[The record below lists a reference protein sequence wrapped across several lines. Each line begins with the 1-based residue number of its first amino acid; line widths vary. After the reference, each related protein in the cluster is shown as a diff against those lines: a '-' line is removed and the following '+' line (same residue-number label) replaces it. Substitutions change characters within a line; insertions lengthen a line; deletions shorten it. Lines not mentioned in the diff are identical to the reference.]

1 MAKFVLC
8 FIFINVVLIR
18 VSWSYTKCIKPE
30 TGKTKYG
37 NSCTSNSQCLT
48 EYCNNSKC
56 SCPQDSF
63 LDAESGMCAKKEGN
77 IKGQCGYIVS
87 PRETGSSHS
96 LQWNIEGQPGTYV
109 TFALLYID
117 DNTKSCASKFLRIF
131 DGSTILFDQKCYRKI
146 KTYEIFASRSSTLS
160 ISYGGFASDE
170 YKGFRGVYYI
180 RDSFS
185 ILSETF
191 GFFASPG
198 YPISYTNKLNYTWHI
213 SASQARNISVSVE
226 GKTEINF
233 DFVRLYEGE
242 GSGLTLRKTF
252 TDTWTL
258 ESVSSITNSMM
269 VQFTSDGSNV
279 YSGFC
284 GTYQVYG
291 VYGSSCS
298 SSEPCDNKYGCNAN
312 KCTCSSSQY
321 YDYTA
326 KSCTNRVPYH
336 SSCTSQEM
344 CIQGFI
350 CSGNTCSCS
359 STQYY
364 DQSSKICKSRASFG
378 YLCSSSVLCLSGL
391 TCNDGL
397 CGCTKSQYY
406 NQIVGTCHSRVS
418 YNSSCTSQEMCI
430 QGFICSKNQC
440 TCSSTQYYDQ
450 SSRTCMIGAVYGY
463 PCSGSVFCVSGLTC
477 PDGLC
482 GCTQSQYY
490 NQIVGICYAK
500 LSHGATCLG
509 SEECTSGLVC
519 QNSKCRCP
527 TSQYYDQSSK
537 RCMSGITVGNECT
550 SQVHCAEGLECI
562 SNVCK
567 CPASQYFES
576 NQRACINRLPESCIS
591 EVFNVEGYQ
600 CLSRAC
606 KCSSTHFFHERSQTC
621 KIRLFRGSTCS
632 KTEECM
638 PGFGCYGSRCDC
650 SWNQYYESSTC
661 KNKSSHG
668 KSCVHNGQCLSP
680 LICIKGRCIC
690 TKNMFLNTASV
701 CHYDS
706 ALIAKLSNNS
716 IIKTHSIL
724 LKWTIERPS
733 SAYMFSVKW
742 ENNSFETNSS
752 ELYIENLSP
761 GSEYN
766 FSISTKTS
774 EDDYYNA
781 KFQEF
786 QLSIITKQSHGQPCN
801 ETYTC
806 SEQANCTNGVC
817 VCLDKYFPNAL
828 TETCEPRLSKG
839 YLCHSKEECKETM
852 VCIEGRCGCQS
863 EQYYHYNEVGCFT
876 VLKKR
881 QPCDP
886 SIEYMCELPDLIC
899 TSESPY
905 TLNYTCQ
912 QNTNLPSKENSNTV
926 IIVAVIVGVVTVLV
940 AGIIVYILY
949 LRKRKKSQNN
959 VCSKELQE
967 ALPFSDKLTNK
978 TDSKVPTK
986 NDYKSFPVRTGSDS
1000 SLYLNQRD
1008 LKLTSSAAVT
1018 ALATSPAAEAASAKI
1033 LSNHFNSTCEPE
1045 DVDEVGVNY
1054 EDVDIEL
1061 YGNVT
1066 AIKDNF
1072 SDDAYQNAGN
1082 YRK

>member
-1 MAKFVLC
+1 MMANFFLC

-48 EYCNNSKC
+48 EYCSNSKC

-63 LDAESGMCAKKEGN
+63 LDAEIGMCAKKEGN
-77 IKGQCGYIVS
+77 IKGQKGECGYIVS

-96 LQWNIEGQPGTYV
+96 VEWNIEGQPGTYI
-109 TFALLYID
+109 TLALLYMD
-117 DNTKSCASKFLRIF
+117 VDTKSCVSKFLRII
-131 DGSTILFDQKCYRKI
+131 DGSTVLFDQTCYRNI
-146 KTYEIFASRSSTLS
+146 KTFEIYASHSSTLS
-160 ISYGGFASDE
+160 IFYGGFASDE

-198 YPISYTNKLNYTWHI
+198 YPISYKNNFNYTWRI
-213 SASQARNISVSVE
+213 SASQERNISVSVV
-226 GKTEINF
+226 GKTENKF
-233 DFVRLYEGE
+233 DFVHLYEGE
-242 GSGLTLRKTF
+242 GSSLTLKKTF

-258 ESVSSITNSMM
+258 ESVSSITNTMM
-269 VQFTSDGSNV
+269 VQFTSDGSSV

-298 SSEPCDNKYGCNAN
+298 SSEPCDNRYGCNAN

-344 CIQGFI
+344 CIQGLI

-364 DQSSKICKSRASFG
+364 DQSSKICK
-378 YLCSSSVLCLSGL
+378 
-391 TCNDGL
+391 N
-397 CGCTKSQYY
+397 
-406 NQIVGTCHSRVS
+406 
-418 YNSSCTSQEMCI
+418 
-430 QGFICSKNQC
+430 
-440 TCSSTQYYDQ
+440 
-450 SSRTCMIGAVYGY
+450 
-463 PCSGSVFCVSGLTC
+463 
-477 PDGLC
+477 
-482 GCTQSQYY
+482 
-490 NQIVGICYAK
+490 K
-500 LSHGATCLG
+500 LSHGASCLG
-509 SEECTSGLVC
+509 CEECTSGLVC

-537 RCMSGITVGNECT
+537 RCMSGITVGNKCT
-550 SQVHCAEGLECI
+550 SQVHCAEGLECM

-576 NQRACINRLPESCIS
+576 NQRTCIHRLPESCIS
-591 EVFNVEGYQ
+591 EVFTVEGYQ

-606 KCSSTHFFHERSQTC
+606 TCSSTYFFHERSQTC
-621 KIRLFRGSTCS
+621 KIRSFRGSTCS

-668 KSCVHNGQCLSP
+668 KSCVYNGQCLSP
-680 LICIKGRCIC
+680 LICIKGQCIC
-690 TKNMFLNTASV
+690 PINMFLNTASV

-706 ALIAKLSNNS
+706 ALIAKLSNNC

-733 SAYMFSVKW
+733 SAYMFSVEW
-742 ENNSFETNSS
+742 ENNSIETNTS

-761 GSEYN
+761 GSEYD
-766 FSISTKTS
+766 FTISTKTS
-774 EDDYYNA
+774 EDEYYNT

-786 QLSIITKQSHGQPCN
+786 QLSIITKQSHGQPCD

-839 YLCHSKEECKETM
+839 YLCNSNEECKETM
-852 VCIEGRCGCQS
+852 TCIEGRCGCQS
-863 EQYYHYNEVGCFT
+863 EQFYHNNEVGCFT
-876 VLKKR
+876 VLKKG
-881 QPCDP
+881 QLCDP
-886 SIEYMCELPDLIC
+886 SIENMCKLPDLIC

-912 QNTNLPSKENSNTV
+912 QNTNLPSKENFNTV
-926 IIVAVIVGVVTVLV
+926 IIVAVIVGVMTVLV
-940 AGIIVYILY
+940 AGIIVYIIY

-959 VCSKELQE
+959 VCSKDFQE
-967 ALPFSDKLTNK
+967 AQPISDKLTNK
-978 TDSKVPTK
+978 TDSKVPTI

-1018 ALATSPAAEAASAKI
+1018 AQTTSPAAKAASSKI

-1045 DVDEVGVNY
+1045 GVDEVEVNY

-1072 SDDAYQNAGN
+1072 SDDVYQNAGN
-1082 YRK
+1082 YRT